1 MPALISARATALAL
15 ALLGAAAS
23 ATASATASAA
33 DAPPAQPPEPAWW
46 RQDLQLQAQPLA
58 NPSGGRQ
65 QGGSW
70 MQQLTLDLEL
80 GSGLEKDP
88 ATWEESDHWRSHL
101 QLSLFNGQP
110 DWAERIGAAFPLQST
125 AHASGLWLT
134 EASVERQPG
143 SGSIGLKLGL
153 FALNPDFVEAPVLN
167 AYVHSALNNTLNLN
181 VTGLPINPAIAP
193 GVRLSWTPAADGR
206 WGSWQAGSFWLDP
219 IDELAGLFGVNPG
232 LTPATGSLQL
242 LQWRF
247 ERLPGWQRARTALQ
261 HPGGPVPR
269 QLPPPLLQ
277 LGAGLVSNGRG
288 GGSTG
293 ALAGT
298 LTLAPPLPIGLDNRL
313 WLGLNAG
320 QQHSDNPVPLFL
332 AGGWLN
338 QGLLPGRP
346 LDVLALAYGNSRLQP
361 PLGAADRRETVLELN
376 YSWQLNPR
384 LSLQPVLQ
392 LILHPRGSE
401 RAAIV
406 ATGLG
411 LNLQF

>member
-15 ALLGAAAS
+15 ALLGGAAS
-23 ATASATASAA
+23 AAE
-33 DAPPAQPPEPAWW
+33 APPAQPSQPAWW
-46 RQDLQLQAQPLA
+46 RQELQLQAQPLA

-101 QLSLFNGQP
+101 QLSLFNGEP
-110 DWAERIGAAFPLQST
+110 SWGERIGAAFPLQST

-143 SGSIGLKLGL
+143 TGSVGLKLGL
-153 FALNPDFVEAPVLN
+153 FALNPDFIEAPVLN

-193 GVRLSWTPAADGR
+193 GLRLSWTPAADGR
-206 WGSWQAGSFWLDP
+206 WGSWQVGSFWLDP

-232 LTPATGSLQL
+232 LTPAQGSVQL
-242 LQWRF
+242 VQWRF
-247 ERLPGWQRARTALQ
+247 ERLPGWQEARTALQ
-261 HPGGPVPR
+261 HREGPVPR

-277 LGAGLVSNGRG
+277 LGAGLVSDGRG

-298 LTLAPPLPIGLDNRL
+298 LTLAAPLPIGLDNRL

-320 QQHSDNPVPLFL
+320 QHSSDNPVPLFL

-346 LDVLALAYGNSRLQP
+346 LDVLALAYGRSSLQP
-361 PLGAADRRETVLELN
+361 PVGPAGHTESVLELN

-392 LILHPRGSE
+392 LILHPQGSDRGP
-401 RAAIV
+401 IL